1 MEPVY
6 EDKCTTYAAFMGKIR
21 LLEKKTS
28 AVLQEVE
35 RGNLVELDG
44 GGGYGVVRHIIGRVP
59 GKEDQTCSLK

>member
-1 MEPVY
+1 
-6 EDKCTTYAAFMGKIR
+6 MGKIR

-59 GKEDQTCSLK
+59 GKEDQTCSLKFEVSPSPKSRPTLT

>member
-1 MEPVY
+1 
-6 EDKCTTYAAFMGKIR
+6 MGKIR